1 MGVWF
6 CVPISRPIIVA
17 VLLFVNRSFAIVG
30 EKFYGFSSTE
40 HPGCLRETG
49 IDLGRVGEKTRNRKR
64 SNSKMGESET
74 PTPPPDPAVMQKI
87 SLSDRNIRERYY
99 ELTRQER
106 QMLWRN
112 MVESIVVRE
121 NVVDITW
128 RQG

>member
-1 MGVWF
+1 MDFAKTLKRLMELKG
-6 CVPISRPIIVA
+6 ISRYKLAKEIPCSQA
-17 VLLFVNRSFAIVG
+17 SVG
-30 EKFYGFSSTE
+30 NWLNGVE
-40 HPGCLRETG
+40 P
-49 IDLGRVGEKTRNRKR
+49 
-64 SNSKMGESET
+64 T

>member
-1 MGVWF
+1 MEVQE
-6 CVPISRPIIVA
+6 VA
-17 VLLFVNRSFAIVG
+17 VQPKPKRRPRTDNTKKLERLNELYIEGLITKPQLIAKRNQLL
-30 EKFYGFSSTE
+30 
-40 HPGCLRETG
+40 
-49 IDLGRVGEKTRNRKR
+49 
-64 SNSKMGESET
+64 SEPT
-74 PTPPPDPAVMQKI
+74 PTPPPDPAVIQKI

>member
-1 MGVWF
+1 MAFPVQNIRDACEKKGITLAGWERKLGIGNGVIARWEKAK
-6 CVPISRPIIVA
+6 RNQ
-17 VLLFVNRSFAIVG
+17 LL
-30 EKFYGFSSTE
+30 
-40 HPGCLRETG
+40 
-49 IDLGRVGEKTRNRKR
+49 
-64 SNSKMGESET
+64 SEPT

-112 MVESIVVRE
+112 MVVSIVVRE

-128 RQG
+128 RQS

>member
-1 MGVWF
+1 M
-6 CVPISRPIIVA
+6 
-17 VLLFVNRSFAIVG
+17 
-30 EKFYGFSSTE
+30 K
-40 HPGCLRETG
+40 
-49 IDLGRVGEKTRNRKR
+49 
-64 SNSKMGESET
+64 
-74 PTPPPDPAVMQKI
+74 KI

-112 MVESIVVRE
+112 MVESIIVRE

>member
-1 MGVWF
+1 MDFAETLKRLMELKGMSRYKLAKEIPCSQASVGNWLNGVE
-6 CVPISRPIIVA
+6 PA
-17 VLLFVNRSFAIVG
+17 
-30 EKFYGFSSTE
+30 
-40 HPGCLRETG
+40 
-49 IDLGRVGEKTRNRKR
+49 
-64 SNSKMGESET
+64 

-128 RQG
+128 RQS

>member
-1 MGVWF
+1 MAFPVQNIRDACEKKGITLAELERKLGIGNGVIASWEKAK
-6 CVPISRPIIVA
+6 RNQ
-17 VLLFVNRSFAIVG
+17 LL
-30 EKFYGFSSTE
+30 
-40 HPGCLRETG
+40 
-49 IDLGRVGEKTRNRKR
+49 
-64 SNSKMGESET
+64 SEPT
-74 PTPPPDPAVMQKI
+74 PTPPTDPAVMQKI